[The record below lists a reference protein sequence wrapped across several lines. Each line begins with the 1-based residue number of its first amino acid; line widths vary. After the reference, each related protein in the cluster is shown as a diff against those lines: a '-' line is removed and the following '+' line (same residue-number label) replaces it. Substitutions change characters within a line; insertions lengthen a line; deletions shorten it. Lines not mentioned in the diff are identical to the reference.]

1 MDIQIIST
9 NLDTNKLLGNCCIC
23 CLGLE
28 NNKYSLVS
36 PANTNH
42 LK

>member
-9 NLDTNKLLGNCCIC
+9 NLNTNKLLGNCCIC

-28 NNKYSLVS
+28 NNKLTLVS